1 MKKRIFSLALVLAL
15 ALSFAVPAGAS
26 SGEGGL
32 RIIAPEDW
40 ELGVGQ
46 SRTLDYVFPANV
58 TARMLEWKSSNE
70 VVAVVDEWGR
80 VTGVSPGEAVITA
93 TQLGGSGL
101 SDNVTVTVA
110 ATPTQGS
117 FGPRVVDYAGTP
129 VAEVENLQK
138 IVTRYSKA
146 EALASDAVPAGV
158 KSALEGGTAVES
170 AAGFE
175 QNGVKW
181 EITDYGVLRTD
192 PDPATERDAEMRFMG
207 DRYFYEKDTTAG
219 KVLAIYPDGE
229 NGAWTVMATGV
240 THIEMVE
247 MSAAEKASIMSNTTQ
262 QYVSRRGMVA
272 EAFWENGE
280 WVPRETDNDGLWTS
294 MYAAGELMRY
304 ASLKEALA
312 ANPRSA
318 ELQEMVAEA
327 RETAYLSTEAVL
339 LLANISMRTGDVEA
353 YVRYIGDS
361 GYDLRDGV
369 PVYNDGGKG
378 ISEVALVEG
387 GDYSLTTPDKSPAE
401 VFDIGSVKPVDEDDW
416 KDPRRDD
423 SVEYA
428 KQTRSLGGF
437 IARTYSL
444 KGEAGGN
451 AGTYDGQIYWDL
463 GDYSEANKYAVGR
476 SKSEGVVNGEDLKEV
491 KVDASG
497 EIPQR
502 LWDDLL
508 GAGVSIN
515 QIVYKGDTSTD
526 EMIGHLF
533 LYKLAYDILGPE
545 DAEIRQIIA
554 DTTQNFAQHLSD
566 NEYMLVD
573 GTGQPTTWGKLNRD
587 YFYTYRWG
595 APSSPLTASVLLT
608 AFKVAAYCT
617 GQQKWEDEYRLLLT
631 EGAYLY
637 GDIMNTHS
645 ERDREF
651 LDKYAAPM
659 LGGELGE
666 YTLSQALEGNGLNAE
681 MGFLLRMFA
690 QYSDE
695 EMAMLAF
702 YTLFQLEDDPTTL
715 AVYRGA
721 LDQWWNESIKYSEN
735 PLWYY
740 IYQLSR
746 PGETVTDAY
755 GNNILKT
762 AAWSLSRHPIDTR
775 RWMASNDARDDIV
788 LIDLQNYGLDTRGG
802 LTYDRKAYESGTM
815 QLPAPDGQE
824 STTMTV
830 IGAIIQGA
838 ISNGTIALDPVVPAP
853 DERAMHKYNNS
864 SYILDADYNPNQM
877 EGSTTYTLPYWMGV
891 YHGMLALSEFEY
903 VEEPYQPPVVVD
915 PEPEPEPEP
924 GTQLYYDVSP
934 ESWYHDAVEFVSTEG
949 LFEGVGGGRFDPDGR
964 TTRAMMVTVLWRL
977 DGEKAVSGGTPFT
990 DVAAGDWFAA
1000 AVSWAYDGGVVNGVS
1015 DTEFAPHSA
1024 ITREQLVTILWRYA
1038 GAMGYDT
1045 GSGEAELAGYADSA
1059 EVSAYAREAM
1069 AWAVRE
1075 GIVQG
1080 RPGMQLDPQDLVT
1093 RAEAAAIFQR
1103 FAALE
1108 K

>member
-26 SGEGGL
+26 SEEGGL
-32 RIIAPEDW
+32 RIIAPANW

-46 SRTLDYVFPANV
+46 SRTLDYVFPAEV
-58 TARMLEWKSSNE
+58 EQRMLEWESSNE
-70 VVAVVDEWGR
+70 DVAVVDEWGR
-80 VTGVSPGEAVITA
+80 VTGVSPGEAEITA
-93 TQLGGSGL
+93 TQTDGTLSGS
-101 SDNVTVTVA
+101 VTVTVA
-110 ATPTQGS
+110 ATPTQGG

-138 IVTRYSKA
+138 IVTRYSKD
-146 EALASDAVPAGV
+146 EALASDAVPAEV
-158 KSALEGGTAVES
+158 KSALGSGGAVS
-170 AAGFE
+170 DAVGFE

-207 DRYFYEKDTTAG
+207 DRYFYEQDTTAG

-272 EAFWENGE
+272 EAFWNGSE

-312 ANPRSA
+312 ANPRST

-361 GYDLRDGV
+361 GYKLYGGV
-369 PVYNDGGKG
+369 PVYNEDGKG

-401 VFDIGSVKPVDEDDW
+401 VFEIGSVEPVDEDAW
-416 KDPRRDD
+416 KDPREDD
-423 SVEYA
+423 SVKYA

-451 AGTYDGQIYWDL
+451 ADTYDGQIYWDL
-463 GDYSEANKYAVGR
+463 GEYSETNKYAVGK
-476 SKSEGVVNGEDLKEV
+476 SKSEGVVNGEDLKGV

-502 LWDDLL
+502 LWNDLL
-508 GAGVSIN
+508 GAGVEITD
-515 QIVYKGDTSTD
+515 IVYKGDTSTD

-533 LYKLAYDILGPE
+533 LYKLAYDILGHE

-645 ERDREF
+645 KRDREF

-659 LGGELGE
+659 LGGALGGN
-666 YTLSQALEGNGLNAE
+666 TLSQALEGYGLNAE

-702 YTLFQLEDDPTTL
+702 YTLFQLESDPETL
-715 AVYRGA
+715 EVYRGA

-755 GNNILKT
+755 GNNILET

-775 RWMASNDARDDIV
+775 RWTASNDARDDIV

-802 LTYDRKAYESGTM
+802 LTYDRKAYERGTK
-815 QLPAPDGQE
+815 LPEFGAPTVVITGIMTGNI
-824 STTMTV
+824 TT
-830 IGAIIQGA
+830 
-838 ISNGTIALDPVVPAP
+838 GTWNLVPVVPAP

-864 SYILDADYNPNQM
+864 SYILNDDNPNQM

-990 DVAAGDWFAA
+990 DVAAGDWFAG